1 MVSYPNVNGVASVTI
16 TQSVIVL
23 LIARTKQINLND
35 VLSLFEKNVAM
46 MKILQNSPIE
56 PS

>member
-23 LIARTKQINLND
+23 LIARITQTNLND
-35 VLSLFEKNVAM
+35 VLSLFEKNVTM
-46 MKILQNSPIE
+46 MKMLQNKPID